1 MSVSIVSCPNC
12 KNVVLSDTLQCP
24 TCDHLLKPEAELL
37 VPVVDSVARAA
48 ADRIPCPDCGE
59 MVRKGLVRC
68 WRCGGFLRSDIAEA
82 YQKMQDGPQR
92 VILSQPDAELM
103 PDAAPQSIG
112 DDDDGDEDDFELAP
126 GLNLMSEDELGFSLS
141 LDDLPLAP
149 VAASEPAP
157 QPKVVPPAEDGETYG
172 FKTPV
177 AAPTPVSAKAAEAP
191 APVPEKTPA
200 ASTAAAETKAEP
212 EPAKPAPAKKIES
225 TGDPL
230 LDIAMQEQQEAT
242 DRRKDRIKQK
252 RGGQKTALAGYALVY
267 CPNGH
272 AIQVE
277 ERYRGMT
284 GRCPKCKS
292 FFHVPAIDL
301 KKVKEDERRAAEE
314 QAKQSKYLHWVADAH
329 LHSLDPTKLK
339 LKPGSMEKDFAEVD
353 LAFSDEHLVIIA
365 HGKQGSGLF
374 KGEKN
379 KKKRDELR
387 GPLQEYLRL
396 DKEILDLPAA
406 GYRDYGKD
414 QLPRIQVVQP
424 AAYAHE
430 SIFAG
435 VPVFGEGRVAV
446 RMPVTDQDKDVKD
459 ILFISFY
466 LSEFREFSQKLS
478 ELYGIKDLGHVEG
491 VPLTDNVSKS
501 RCHYSDRMVES
512 LEVTPFHKA
521 DTTMKIEISGRKC
534 AACGLIVSEDAR
546 KKEKLGGPAGKSIA
560 KTPCPKCKQK
570 FGDISLFALAKP
582 ETEGGADATLA
593 ENGGL
598 KSPGK

>member
-48 ADRIPCPDCGE
+48 ADQIPCPDCGE

-103 PDAAPQSIG
+103 PDAAPQSVG

-149 VAASEPAP
+149 VAASAPAP

-177 AAPTPVSAKAAEAP
+177 AASTPVSAKAAEPP

-200 ASTAAAETKAEP
+200 AATAAAETKAEP

-252 RGGQKTALAGYALVY
+252 RGGQKTALAGYAMVY
-267 CPNGH
+267 
-272 AIQVE
+272 
-277 ERYRGMT
+277 
-284 GRCPKCKS
+284 
-292 FFHVPAIDL
+292 
-301 KKVKEDERRAAEE
+301 
-314 QAKQSKYLHWVADAH
+314 
-329 LHSLDPTKLK
+329 
-339 LKPGSMEKDFAEVD
+339 
-353 LAFSDEHLVIIA
+353 
-365 HGKQGSGLF
+365 
-374 KGEKN
+374 
-379 KKKRDELR
+379 
-387 GPLQEYLRL
+387 
-396 DKEILDLPAA
+396 
-406 GYRDYGKD
+406 
-414 QLPRIQVVQP
+414 
-424 AAYAHE
+424 
-430 SIFAG
+430 
-435 VPVFGEGRVAV
+435 
-446 RMPVTDQDKDVKD
+446 
-459 ILFISFY
+459 
-466 LSEFREFSQKLS
+466 
-478 ELYGIKDLGHVEG
+478 
-491 VPLTDNVSKS
+491 
-501 RCHYSDRMVES
+501 
-512 LEVTPFHKA
+512 
-521 DTTMKIEISGRKC
+521 
-534 AACGLIVSEDAR
+534 
-546 KKEKLGGPAGKSIA
+546 
-560 KTPCPKCKQK
+560 
-570 FGDISLFALAKP
+570 
-582 ETEGGADATLA
+582 
-593 ENGGL
+593 
-598 KSPGK
+598 